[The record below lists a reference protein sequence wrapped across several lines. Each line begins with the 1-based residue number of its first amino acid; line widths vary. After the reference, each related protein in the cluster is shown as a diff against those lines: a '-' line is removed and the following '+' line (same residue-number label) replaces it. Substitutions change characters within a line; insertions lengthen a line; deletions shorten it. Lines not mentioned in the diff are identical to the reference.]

1 MKIFIAGGTSGIG
14 LAIAEKYLEQGHEVA
29 VCGRNKEKIDKIK
42 KVDKLKIYK
51 FDTYDRKSFEIA
63 VNDFSNGKLDIMIAS
78 AGNYSNSRTRRL
90 TQEEAVNML
99 KVNIS
104 GTINAFEIAR
114 EIMLKNK
121 KGHIAAISSVAALLE
136 YPGASVYSKS
146 KRAVINICEAYRE
159 ALSDFGIGVTAIIPG
174 YIDTLKLRELNNND
188 VSKKPFIMSEE
199 YAADIIIK
207 SIEKNREKI
216 IFPLKMKIVV
226 SILSLLPKK
235 ILSLILLRKNNKI

>member
-14 LAIAEKYLEQGHEVA
+14 LAVARKYLKQGYEVGI
-29 VCGRNKEKIDKIK
+29 CGRSQEKIDVIEKHE
-42 KVDKLKIYK
+42 KLKIYRL
-51 FDTYDRKSFEIA
+51 DTYDKLSFEMA
-63 VNDFSNGKLDIMIAS
+63 VKDFSNGKLDIMIAS

-90 TQEEAVNML
+90 TQEEAANML

-146 KRAVINICEAYRE
+146 KRVVINLCEAYRE
-159 ALSDFGIGVTAIIPG
+159 ALADFGIGVTAVIPG
-174 YIDTLKLRELNNND
+174 YVDTLKLRELNNND
-188 VSKKPFIMSEE
+188 VSKKPFIMTEK
-199 YAADIIIK
+199 YAADVIVK
-207 SIEKNREKI
+207 SIEENRDKI
-216 IFPLKMKIVV
+216 VFPIKMKIAV
-226 SILSLLPKK
+226 SILSILPKK
-235 ILSLILLRKNNKI
+235 ILSMILLRKKNEK

>member
-146 KRAVINICEAYRE
+146 KRVVINICEAYRE
-159 ALSDFGIGVTAIIPG
+159 ALSDFGIGVTAVIPG

-199 YAADIIIK
+199 YTADIIIK

-235 ILSLILLRKNNKI
+235 ILSLILLRKSINK

>member
-114 EIMLKNK
+114 EIMLKNG

>member
-14 LAIAEKYLEQGHEVA
+14 LAIAKKYLEKGHEVA
-29 VCGRNKEKIDKIK
+29 ICGRTEEKIDKIK
-42 KVDKLKIYK
+42 RVEKLKIYK
-51 FDTYDRKSFEIA
+51 FDTYDRETFEMA
-63 VNDFSNGKLDIMIAS
+63 VKDFSNGKLDIMIAS

-90 TQEEAVNML
+90 TQEEAANML

-121 KGHIAAISSVAALLE
+121 NGHIAAISSVAALLE

-146 KRAVINICEAYRE
+146 KRVVINLCDAYRE
-159 ALSDFGIGVTAIIPG
+159 ALADFGIRVTAIIPG

-199 YAADIIIK
+199 YAANVIIK
-207 SIEKNREKI
+207 SIEENKEKI

-226 SILSLLPKK
+226 SILSVLPKK
-235 ILSLILLRKNNKI
+235 ILSLILLRKSNGK

>member
-29 VCGRNKEKIDKIK
+29 VCGRTEEKIAKIK
-42 KVDKLKIYK
+42 KVEKLKIYK
-51 FDTYDRKSFEIA
+51 FDTYDREAFEMA
-63 VNDFSNGKLDIMIAS
+63 VKDFSNGKLDIMIAS
-78 AGNYSNSRTRRL
+78 AGNYSNSRTRKL

-146 KRAVINICEAYRE
+146 KRVVINLCEAYRE
-159 ALSDFGIGVTAIIPG
+159 ALSDFGIGVTAVIPG

-188 VSKKPFIMSEE
+188 VSKKPFIISEE
-199 YAADIIIK
+199 YAANIIIK
-207 SIEKNREKI
+207 SIEENKEKI
-216 IFPLKMKIVV
+216 IFPLKMKIII
-226 SILSLLPKK
+226 SILSVLPKK
-235 ILSLILLRKNNKI
+235 ILSLMLLRKSNGK

>member
-104 GTINAFEIAR
+104 GTINAFEIA
-114 EIMLKNK
+114 
-121 KGHIAAISSVAALLE
+121 AISSVAALLE

-146 KRAVINICEAYRE
+146 KRVVINICEAYRE

-199 YAADIIIK
+199 YTADIIIK

-235 ILSLILLRKNNKI
+235 ILSLILLRKSINK

>member
-14 LAIAEKYLEQGHEVA
+14 LAIAKKYLEQGHEVA
-29 VCGRNKEKIDKIK
+29 VCGRTEGKIDKIK
-42 KVDKLKIYK
+42 KIEKLKIYK
-51 FDTYDRKSFEIA
+51 FDTYDRETFEMA
-63 VNDFSNGKLDIMIAS
+63 VKDFSNGKLDIMIAS

-121 KGHIAAISSVAALLE
+121 NGHIAAISSVAALLE

-146 KRAVINICEAYRE
+146 KRVVINLCDAYRE
-159 ALSDFGIGVTAIIPG
+159 ALADFGIRVTAIIPG

-199 YAADIIIK
+199 YAANVIIK
-207 SIEKNREKI
+207 SIEENKEKI

-226 SILSLLPKK
+226 SILSVLPKK
-235 ILSLILLRKNNKI
+235 ILSLILLRKSNGK